1 MPLFESLTNKNA
13 MAIKLAKMGSIP
25 SSEDLKYALAEAKK
39 ALKMVELP
47 FKNPNNNYSF
57 MVTVHPPAGVNP
69 PRWIFHREERDGRWV
84 KLWSRE
90 TNEVIM
96 IQGKIKIESCYV
108 TDEPEPAVQEI
119 ANDQY
124 ITADRLPVVDTST
137 LWPAAKEQDQDM
149 APAKSLKMSD
159 SGSWAAHR
167 PPEAKIELDRTIM
180 DEAFASMTDAETGLM
195 SRGAFTVQLATW
207 CNHNHN
213 KNVPAALI
221 VFSPPSGLSRDTIKR
236 ALNKCF
242 RTYDPL
248 TYLGDGDY
256 ACLLYG
262 ADAEEAQRL
271 AVELKDQFYLSR
283 SESDA
288 GKFASGIFI
297 INQNRDPACALGG
310 AREAKE
316 MSRTGRL
323 FSLVYPE

>member
-13 MAIKLAKMGSIP
+13 LAIKLAKMGSIP

-57 MVTVHPPAGVNP
+57 MVTVYPPAGVNP

-84 KLWSRE
+84 RLWSRE

-108 TDEPEPAVQEI
+108 AD
-119 ANDQY
+119 DQFV
-124 ITADRLPVVDTST
+124 TADRLPAVDVQ
-137 LWPAAKEQDQDM
+137 AIREQEQEQDQHQEQHQEQQQIPS
-149 APAKSLKMSD
+149 PAKSLKMSD
-159 SGSWAAHR
+159 SGSWAAHK
-167 PPEAKIELDRTIM
+167 PPEAKIELDRAAM
-180 DEAFASMTDAETGLM
+180 DAAFAAMTDPETGLM

-213 KNVPAALI
+213 KYVPSALI
-221 VFSPPSGLSRDTIKR
+221 VFSPPSGLGSDAIKR
-236 ALNKCF
+236 ALGKCF

-262 ADAEEAQRL
+262 ADAEQAQRL

-316 MSRTGRL
+316 MSRSGRL